1 MAKNRTI
8 LTLGYDIPSNDSFVY
23 QYWDYF
29 GQCISLSDYDI
40 VVIKPSLGLATTPIE
55 SLKYWK
61 NEFSSFLKRGGL
73 IFVMLCSEEVK
84 QGVDGFTTYDIS
96 NYSMFPFSGMEFIN
110 ATGSIVQPKG
120 NIVNNLYSTFK
131 DAMEYRVYIN
141 KASCP
146 TFLSRD
152 GKRILG
158 AIQNCGNGYV
168 VYTPYIDFDACYDDN
183 FVPDEDEYTEQE
195 LKVGH
200 KFINCLNGIYDSL
213 ISNESSVPDWLNKDI
228 YFTQE
233 YTDIKTNILL
243 VEQQIGE
250 LTSRKQALE
259 DSLISEQVLS
269 ALLYETG
276 KSLEHAVSKALY
288 ILGYTKAE
296 SFCDGKLELDQV
308 IVSPEGDRFIGECEG
323 KDNGAINVDKFR
335 QLNDSIYEDFQ
346 RDEIEEKAYGI
357 IFGNPQRLT
366 KPEDRVLTFT
376 EKCINNAKR
385 EGVGL
390 IKTID
395 LFKVA
400 KYVSDTGDEEYAR
413 SCREAIKEQLGQIVV
428 FPEIANKVED

>member
-1 MAKNRTI
+1 M
-8 LTLGYDIPSNDSFVY
+8 
-23 QYWDYF
+23 
-29 GQCISLSDYDI
+29 
-40 VVIKPSLGLATTPIE
+40 
-55 SLKYWK
+55 
-61 NEFSSFLKRGGL
+61 
-73 IFVMLCSEEVK
+73 
-84 QGVDGFTTYDIS
+84 
-96 NYSMFPFSGMEFIN
+96 
-110 ATGSIVQPKG
+110 
-120 NIVNNLYSTFK
+120 
-131 DAMEYRVYIN
+131 
-141 KASCP
+141 
-146 TFLSRD
+146 
-152 GKRILG
+152 
-158 AIQNCGNGYV
+158 
-168 VYTPYIDFDACYDDN
+168 
-183 FVPDEDEYTEQE
+183 
-195 LKVGH
+195 H
-200 KFINCLNGIYDSL
+200 
-213 ISNESSVPDWLNKDI
+213 NESSVPDWLNKDI

>member
-40 VVIKPSLGLATTPIE
+40 VVIKPSLGLATTPLE

-84 QGVDGFTTYDIS
+84 QGVDGFTPYNIS

-120 NIVNNLYSTFK
+120 NIVNNLYSSFK

-146 TFLSRD
+146 IFLSRD

-158 AIQNCGNGYV
+158 AIQTCGKGSI
-168 VYTPYIDFDACYDDN
+168 VYTPYIDFDACYGEDFIPND
-183 FVPDEDEYTEQE
+183 DEYTEQE

-200 KFINCLNGIYDSL
+200 KFINCLNEIYDSL
-213 ISNESSVPDWLNKDI
+213 ISKESSIPEWLDKEC
-228 YFTQE
+228 YFTQKYAE
-233 YTDIKTNILL
+233 TQKDIIS
-243 VEQQIGE
+243 VENKITE
-250 LTSRKQALE
+250 LQNQKHRLHETL
-259 DSLISEQVLS
+259 SEEHGLS

-276 KSLEHAVSKALY
+276 KPLEHAVSKALY
-288 ILGYTKAE
+288 ILGYTQAE
-296 SFCDGKLELDQV
+296 NYCDGKLELDQV

-428 FPEIANKVED
+428 FPEILS